1 MKRLISLM
9 MILGLILGCST
20 NDPVNNNGESNPEQG
35 EVTTPVNGDNNQGE
49 EAQETL
55 DHNAITPN
63 IEYELYLLRNNEVL
77 LEIQHVGEEDFSSL
91 HVYLSFYEEESDEA
105 IEKEYV
111 FQAFNAGHTSYYFST
126 DLSAYTLDLE
136 LTEVRYGYGSPYAL
150 KYENLSEFIS
160 IDHAKNDQNGVAA
173 VIKNEGDAVI
183 EHVSVVTVY
192 YDNGEVIGAHMR
204 FAFDLEPDAEA
215 VFDFYSPL
223 DEARRILSY
232 DDYKIGINSAYH
244 RKP

>member
-9 MILGLILGCST
+9 MILVLVFGCST
-20 NDPVNNNGESNPEQG
+20 NDPTNNNGESNPELG
-35 EVTTPVNGDNNQGE
+35 EVSTPVNGDNNQDE

-55 DHNAITPN
+55 DHNAIAPN
-63 IEYELYLLRNNEVL
+63 LEYDLYLLRNNEIL

-91 HVYLSFYEEESDEA
+91 HVFLSFYEEDSDEA
-105 IEKEYV
+105 IEREYV
-111 FQAFNAGHTSYYFST
+111 FQAFSAGRTSFYFST
-126 DLSAYTLDLE
+126 DLSAYNLDLE

-150 KYENLSEFIS
+150 KYDDLSEFIS
-160 IDHAKNDQNGVAA
+160 IDHGKNDKNSVAA
-173 VIKNEGDAVI
+173 VIKNEGNATI
-183 EHVSVVTVY
+183 EYVSVVTVY

-232 DDYKIGINSAYH
+232 DDYKIWINSAYH
-244 RKP
+244 QRP